1 MHSERRDLA
10 IQPILL
16 VGEGRPGVG
25 HARIALVCGVIGS
38 LGKLKTVIGVVSE
51 DVRLFHP
58 EDVGTE
64 LSSRKPPVGSQ
75 SIGELPAAVH
85 H

>member
-25 HARIALVCGVIGS
+25 HARIALVRGLSIGP
-38 LGKLKTVIGVVSE
+38 LGKLKAVIGVVSE

-64 LSSRKPPVGSQ
+64 LSPCNPVTGS
-75 SIGELPAAVH
+75 
-85 H
+85 